1 MTSEKLRSD
10 LNQLRTDFFAVQEDY
25 MELQRKIE
33 IVTRVS
39 VSHLSLT
46 FTVLFIV
53 SVRPER

>member
-10 LNQLRTDFFAVQEDY
+10 LNQLRTHFFAVQEDY

-33 IVTRVS
+33 IVTQVS
-39 VSHLSLT
+39 VSRLSLT